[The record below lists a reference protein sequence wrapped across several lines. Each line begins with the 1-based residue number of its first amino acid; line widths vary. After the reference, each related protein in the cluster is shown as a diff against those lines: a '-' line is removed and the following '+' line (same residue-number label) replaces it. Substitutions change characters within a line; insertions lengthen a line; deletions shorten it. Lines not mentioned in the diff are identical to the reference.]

1 MKARASSHVLDVQ
14 AARLAAA
21 DLLSRRAWTERELA
35 TRLRRRGAPLEVAA
49 EVVGDL
55 MARGYLD
62 DAAFARQW
70 IETRSARGYG
80 ATRLRSE
87 LRARGVAPPLI
98 EHALTVLI
106 ADRSLET
113 ARTVALRRLSVLKRG
128 DPERVAHRLG
138 DYLRR
143 RGYSASVV
151 RRVVRDLTGA
161 SAAIALEH

>member
-1 MKARASSHVLDVQ
+1 MKARASSRVLDVP

-55 MARGYLD
+55 IARGYLD

-98 EHALTVLI
+98 DHALTPLV
-106 ADRSLET
+106 ADRALDT
-113 ARTVALRRLSVLKRG
+113 ARSVALRRLSVLRRG
-128 DPERVAHRLG
+128 DPERIAHRLG
-138 DYLRR
+138 DYLKR

-151 RRVVRDLTGA
+151 RRVVRDVTGA
-161 SAAIALEH
+161 SAAVSVDD